1 MGGERER
8 RRPESGRSPR
18 GAGRHKC
25 PATPRLHSDT
35 APSPAPPQPLPPTAD
50 CLQIQIPESAP
61 PVPGCLLA
69 SLPVAAA
76 RQGGGDAGGR
86 GRVTGTHTQ
95 ARPKGLRGGRG
106 GWEGGGSSTGYG
118 SWDPRR
124 DRWHHGHHRQG
135 CTLAAAA
142 PPDRRARA
150 LATQGLR
157 AGGC

>member
-86 GRVTGTHTQ
+86 GRVTGTHTHRQ
-95 ARPKGLRGGRG
+95 GPKVFEEEEEGGRG
-106 GWEGGGSSTGYG
+106 EDRQQGTGVG
-118 SWDPRR
+118 TPAVTAGTTGTTGKGAHLQLPRR
-124 DRWHHGHHRQG
+124 PTAELGPSRHKG
-135 CTLAAAA
+135 
-142 PPDRRARA
+142 
-150 LATQGLR
+150 
-157 AGGC
+157 